1 MEQLLR
7 EEKMGVGWE
16 TRTREFLLKQPNRSP
31 ANDSQSDPISREEKG
46 VTDLLPP

>member
-7 EEKMGVGWE
+7 EEKKGGGA
-16 TRTREFLLKQPNRSP
+16 RARKFLLKQLNRSP

-46 VTDLLPP
+46 IIDLLPP